1 MVDIKD
7 ISNETIYSTAI
18 NRGSKGRYVLMKE
31 HSITLKFS
39 LPEPLN
45 FPLGSYVDDADLGV
59 FEVTKEQ
66 KPKYNTSTGGYDFNL
81 RLDAHY
87 WKWANKIFKY
97 TPETPGN
104 EASWSLTAT
113 LDVHMGIFLRNLEA
127 LGYKWRGLSYTFT
140 IDSTVENAA
149 KLITYDNT
157 NGIDALTM
165 MAEAWGC
172 EWWVEDNVIHF
183 GRCEYGNT
191 PVELSLE
198 SNCENMV
205 ATESKNE
212 YATRLYV
219 FGSTRNI
226 PVNYRPIDESVMV
239 NGVVQ
244 RRLMLPSGIPYIDAK
259 PNQSQEQSVESVV
272 VLDNVYPR
280 TDGTISSV
288 DEYDDTVTDEGT
300 GEESTETFYRFSD
313 MGFTFSSEYALPG
326 EELRV
331 TFQSGRLNGMD
342 FGVAFN
348 PLALPE
354 KLDDGTWNTDAQ
366 LFEIVANEDY
376 GRKLPDETLK
386 PAVGDKYVLYGWD
399 ATKIADLGLI
409 ASAEEELLVEGQ
421 KAMDKLKIDP
431 NVYTCKL
438 MSDWVKEKGTTTEG
452 KFVLPLTVGDRVTLQ
467 NAAFFADGSR
477 QSRIIGVEY
486 NLDIPYDTP
495 TYTVGETTAYSRI
508 GKLESEVR
516 NLTLAGQTY
525 QGMGGGSSIYLITS
539 NDSTVPSNRN
549 AFSALRSMQ
558 EFINKKSDDRA
569 KGKIASDKGFEVG
582 KYLAGASGGIF
593 GIDAATGDSFAE
605 VFKLFVRGKAYF
617 ETLTVINAEA
627 LAGEQRITPGG
638 GIKCTSVAEKGLVE
652 VTKTRPKTDAEGNP
666 VLDSDG
672 NAVMEEYVEM
682 VDNGVPDGVYRCYF
696 LSEQDGEKTET
707 KIIAGDQAISQMFNA
722 KTGTANKVSN
732 HRYWR
737 LVTAVSNDAYAD
749 ASGNRYGYVDLSK
762 ADCEAG
768 SDAPQSGDGIVQF
781 GNRTDASR
789 QAAMAFSTVSA
800 DAPSTKLY
808 VGIGAGET
816 NAEHYSLTDKAVI
829 SQGYDH
835 VSGHAYLNCYG
846 DAYIGDPDGTTFIK
860 YDQATKQLDVKAKL
874 SILPTSTIGDKPID
888 DYIGDK
894 VHSLGAAYVL
904 VLDSEMA
911 SVSADA
917 AGNVTGSYPTS
928 NASVYQGPDKV
939 TQGVAYSIAKK
950 SGITS
955 AAITSAGAITMGGMT
970 ADRAEITVQAVVG
983 STTLTAVMTIAKV
996 RAGADGAAAV
1006 TYDVVPSTRVV
1017 TRSMTGALSAATVT
1031 ATTYKTTG
1039 GTSRTTTNDH
1049 VLTYRRLPDGAT
1061 GTLTRTNGTSGAV
1074 SMLAA
1079 TEEVVF
1085 ELKKADGTLLDRET
1099 VTVLSDASDLEM
1111 SSRNLLIN
1119 SSEFTVTANTINYA
1133 FRQFDLPIPL
1143 KAGDYV
1149 ALMVEGI
1156 TNVAGSP
1163 TSYSCGVWNEAV
1175 TQNINDGGY
1184 PKTITASR
1192 NTAVFKITADEAKPR
1207 FLIYAGV
1214 AGSTAGNEV
1223 SFKRAILVKG
1233 NVPMRS
1239 WTCAPEDLAAQ
1250 LGEMDYI
1257 RRAIRD
1263 GASQF
1268 QGGLMMSSLLRLGSW
1283 DLSDPSNPHMLN
1295 VYSGLNG
1302 VYASDRSIA
1311 IFFGGEMLDK
1321 EDYYTF
1327 DKNTSSWV
1335 QKPNVTPPSRIA
1347 KGLDRMDGS
1356 GYRANGSIWWDA
1368 QGHVYAD
1375 PLSFFVGEDTVGFVS
1390 ALFSFRKADASP
1402 GRPTSWTEVSHVI
1415 PNKPFSKLDLG
1426 TSAAYGTLSR
1436 SNGAFALDSLTASG
1450 IIRAGSLHALSG
1462 QVEITGSTPY
1472 IDFHFGNTTTDYTS
1486 RIIETSSGKLSI
1498 NDTIFASMSGN
1509 VGFGT
1514 ANPQARVHI
1523 EGALRIGGGTISWD
1537 ATNNMF
1543 KFDKGVYSMG
1553 DVTALGV
1560 QQGVSG
1566 GGSGGGGGTVAL
1578 NRLDA
1583 WADYVPSMASTHVL
1597 SAGLGYDLHTRVN
1610 ANATAIASL
1619 SSQLSQM
1626 GGSISLTTQMTGSG
1640 NAVTEINRSGTV
1652 LVATRGATFL
1662 THTPFNGGLVPI
1674 NVLSTWGNSVGE
1686 FVGGWTDGT
1695 NSSAFKFKKDNPSA
1709 GKMSMLIDGTVYI
1722 NEGLDAVASQAWVNS
1737 RGFLTSH
1744 QPLNHLNIN
1753 DVRGEARLPSFFEIK
1768 KLTAWFNNAGT
1779 PREDWYSGIHMKGWT
1794 SDYASWAIC
1803 AGSAVNVNDKN
1814 LYFRVGI
1821 NSTWEAWQT
1830 VLTSANYSSIL
1841 DGRYVTL
1848 NTAQTIT
1855 GEKKFVGGNLKVAGN
1870 NANYIPVLR
1879 STNTAI
1885 PTSARDYAWQF
1896 YHWAQDGANRG
1907 LSIWSYDGDSKV
1919 YNHVATFK
1927 ASPSNALIVNG
1938 AIAKSGGTSSQF
1950 LMADG
1955 SVKALTDI
1963 TSAYVTA
1970 LGTSRN
1976 YLTWTKNGVV
1986 NNITVPFATAASV
1999 LNSSGR
2005 LSAISNAKHGVGIR
2019 LYEAY
2024 GVSANYPT
2032 NYGNVL
2038 AAQGDAAIGAGELLM
2053 GWSGS
2058 DGGYAG
2064 LYYRNC
2070 RDHANTWSPWVT
2082 ILDSSNFNS
2091 VIGSGLTAYVKKAGD
2106 TMTGAL
2112 NFGSTNARIT
2122 NNGSYLVL
2130 SGGDGIS
2137 KMVIGTNEVR
2147 RSYETETV
2155 FLGTSDCRWSNVY
2168 ATTINV
2174 SSTALVSNLNADMLD
2189 GKHNGS
2195 LTAKLINER
2204 DNIGTTNITTPG
2216 FYFFDGDPANISD
2229 GSPTPGNSWNFSMMV
2244 LGHVS
2249 SRIKQL
2255 ALEYQ
2260 SGRAYTRIHM
2270 NSWSDWKPIA
2280 FLTDNVASATKLQ
2293 TARTLWGQ
2301 SFDGTG
2307 NVSGKMTG
2315 ASRIANNDTSAP
2327 YLMVSGTPSN
2337 AGNLGTA
2344 VGVGSSPDSYGL
2356 FIWGE
2361 GTGKGH
2367 IQVGRKDG
2375 TSTAYNL
2382 ILQEFGGMVGIGT
2395 TSPTKKLS
2403 VNGWVGTIGDTG
2415 WYSITHMG
2423 GWYMADSTW
2432 IRSYNNKS
2440 IYSGSG
2446 IIRSDKYFTRE
2457 DYNPFSWNS
2466 GYGAYNTSVPNDN
2479 AQTPLLVAYRSGQT
2493 PEATGANRLFA
2504 MELLNS
2510 GASLR
2515 LCLGG
2520 AHKMAINKG
2529 GLIEIPG
2536 SLKIGDVTISWD
2548 ATNGMLKF
2556 DKGVYSM
2563 GDVTSLGMQK
2573 STLSQD
2579 IGSSLLPTAD
2589 ASFDLGSSAKRWSNV
2604 HAETV
2609 TADYLM
2615 PASSSADIGSKA
2627 NANKR
2632 FYHIYSRYG
2641 LVASSD
2647 STYADRPNNVS
2658 AAGGTYGAGYVE
2670 LAMDTPFIDFHKTG
2684 YVADYH
2690 ARIILTSTSLLEFQG
2705 AAISAHGTL
2714 TTSDERLKQRIA
2726 DVALDVETVAASPM
2740 FTFKRL
2746 DNGERDFGSSAQ
2758 YWQRHLPDAVREL
2771 STGYLSMCYDKV
2783 ALASAQ
2789 AACRET
2795 VALKR
2800 RIKMLEEEVERLKNE
2815 RRA

>member
-1375 PLSFFVGEDTVGFVS
+1375 PLSFFVGEDAVGFVS

-1436 SNGAFALDSLTASG
+1436 SNGAFALDSLTA
-1450 IIRAGSLHALSG
+1450 
-1462 QVEITGSTPY
+1462 
-1472 IDFHFGNTTTDYTS
+1472 
-1486 RIIETSSGKLSI
+1486 
-1498 NDTIFASMSGN
+1498 
-1509 VGFGT
+1509 
-1514 ANPQARVHI
+1514 
-1523 EGALRIGGGTISWD
+1523 
-1537 ATNNMF
+1537 
-1543 KFDKGVYSMG
+1543 
-1553 DVTALGV
+1553 
-1560 QQGVSG
+1560 
-1566 GGSGGGGGTVAL
+1566 
-1578 NRLDA
+1578 
-1583 WADYVPSMASTHVL
+1583 
-1597 SAGLGYDLHTRVN
+1597 
-1610 ANATAIASL
+1610 
-1619 SSQLSQM
+1619 
-1626 GGSISLTTQMTGSG
+1626 
-1640 NAVTEINRSGTV
+1640 
-1652 LVATRGATFL
+1652 
-1662 THTPFNGGLVPI
+1662 
-1674 NVLSTWGNSVGE
+1674 
-1686 FVGGWTDGT
+1686 
-1695 NSSAFKFKKDNPSA
+1695 
-1709 GKMSMLIDGTVYI
+1709 
-1722 NEGLDAVASQAWVNS
+1722 
-1737 RGFLTSH
+1737 
-1744 QPLNHLNIN
+1744 
-1753 DVRGEARLPSFFEIK
+1753 
-1768 KLTAWFNNAGT
+1768 
-1779 PREDWYSGIHMKGWT
+1779 
-1794 SDYASWAIC
+1794 
-1803 AGSAVNVNDKN
+1803 
-1814 LYFRVGI
+1814 
-1821 NSTWEAWQT
+1821 
-1830 VLTSANYSSIL
+1830 
-1841 DGRYVTL
+1841 
-1848 NTAQTIT
+1848 
-1855 GEKKFVGGNLKVAGN
+1855 
-1870 NANYIPVLR
+1870 
-1879 STNTAI
+1879 
-1885 PTSARDYAWQF
+1885 
-1896 YHWAQDGANRG
+1896 
-1907 LSIWSYDGDSKV
+1907 
-1919 YNHVATFK
+1919 
-1927 ASPSNALIVNG
+1927 
-1938 AIAKSGGTSSQF
+1938 
-1950 LMADG
+1950 
-1955 SVKALTDI
+1955 
-1963 TSAYVTA
+1963 
-1970 LGTSRN
+1970 
-1976 YLTWTKNGVV
+1976 
-1986 NNITVPFATAASV
+1986 
-1999 LNSSGR
+1999 
-2005 LSAISNAKHGVGIR
+2005 
-2019 LYEAY
+2019 
-2024 GVSANYPT
+2024 
-2032 NYGNVL
+2032 
-2038 AAQGDAAIGAGELLM
+2038 
-2053 GWSGS
+2053 
-2058 DGGYAG
+2058 
-2064 LYYRNC
+2064 
-2070 RDHANTWSPWVT
+2070 
-2082 ILDSSNFNS
+2082 
-2091 VIGSGLTAYVKKAGD
+2091 
-2106 TMTGAL
+2106 
-2112 NFGSTNARIT
+2112 
-2122 NNGSYLVL
+2122 
-2130 SGGDGIS
+2130 
-2137 KMVIGTNEVR
+2137 
-2147 RSYETETV
+2147 
-2155 FLGTSDCRWSNVY
+2155 
-2168 ATTINV
+2168 
-2174 SSTALVSNLNADMLD
+2174 
-2189 GKHNGS
+2189 
-2195 LTAKLINER
+2195 
-2204 DNIGTTNITTPG
+2204 
-2216 FYFFDGDPANISD
+2216 
-2229 GSPTPGNSWNFSMMV
+2229 
-2244 LGHVS
+2244 
-2249 SRIKQL
+2249 
-2255 ALEYQ
+2255 
-2260 SGRAYTRIHM
+2260 
-2270 NSWSDWKPIA
+2270 
-2280 FLTDNVASATKLQ
+2280 
-2293 TARTLWGQ
+2293 
-2301 SFDGTG
+2301 
-2307 NVSGKMTG
+2307 
-2315 ASRIANNDTSAP
+2315 
-2327 YLMVSGTPSN
+2327 
-2337 AGNLGTA
+2337 
-2344 VGVGSSPDSYGL
+2344 
-2356 FIWGE
+2356 
-2361 GTGKGH
+2361 
-2367 IQVGRKDG
+2367 
-2375 TSTAYNL
+2375 
-2382 ILQEFGGMVGIGT
+2382 
-2395 TSPTKKLS
+2395 
-2403 VNGWVGTIGDTG
+2403 
-2415 WYSITHMG
+2415 
-2423 GWYMADSTW
+2423 
-2432 IRSYNNKS
+2432 
-2440 IYSGSG
+2440 SG

>member
-18 NRGSKGRYVLMKE
+18 NKGSKGRYVLMKE

-313 MGFTFSSEYALPG
+313 TGFTFSSEYALPG

-477 QSRIIGVEY
+477 QSRVIGVEY

-768 SDAPQSGDGIVQF
+768 SDAPQSGDSIVQF

-1017 TRSMTGALSAATVT
+1017 TRSMTGALSEATVT

-1133 FRQFDLPIPL
+1133 FRRFDLPIPL

-1163 TSYSCGVWNEAV
+1163 TSYSCGLWNEAV
-1175 TQNINDGGY
+1175 TQNINDGGHA
-1184 PKTITASR
+1184 KTITASR

-1214 AGSTAGNEV
+1214 AGSTAGNKV

-1375 PLSFFVGEDTVGFVS
+1375 PLSFFVGEDAVGFVS

-1436 SNGAFALDSLTASG
+1436 SNGAFTLDSLTASG
-1450 IIRAGSLHALSG
+1450 IIKAGSLHALSG

-1472 IDFHFGNTTTDYTS
+1472 IDFHFGNTTTDFTS

-1686 FVGGWTDGT
+1686 FVGGWTDST
-1695 NSSAFKFKKDNPSA
+1695 NSNCSFKFKKDNPSA

-1768 KLTAWFNNAGT
+1768 KITAWFNNAGT

-1803 AGSAVNVNDKN
+1803 AGSTINVNDKN

-1848 NTAQTIT
+1848 GTAQKIT
-1855 GEKKFVGGNLKVAGN
+1855 GLKTLGAAVGAPNGREVNRLAITPYGHTAGPWYVSAYDTSSTAYLRIKYGATTAFAFSHTGVFEAGVIKKTDG
-1870 NANYIPVLR
+1870 
-1879 STNTAI
+1879 TN
-1885 PTSARDYAWQF
+1885 
-1896 YHWAQDGANRG
+1896 
-1907 LSIWSYDGDSKV
+1907 
-1919 YNHVATFK
+1919 
-1927 ASPSNALIVNG
+1927 
-1938 AIAKSGGTSSQF
+1938 SQF

-1970 LGTSRN
+1970 LGTSGN
-1976 YLTWTKNGVV
+1976 YLTWTKNGAV
-1986 NNITVPFATAASV
+1986 NNITVPYATEASR
-1999 LNSSGR
+1999 LNETATFSVI
-2005 LSAISNAKHGVGIR
+2005 SAPGDLKAQLYARVANGTAGLFPTTNNSNAILTINRHEGNYYSQLGFSANGEIYYRSFNAVA
-2019 LYEAY
+2019 LNTTTAWASLLT
-2024 GVSANYPT
+2024 SANYT
-2032 NYGNVL
+2032 
-2038 AAQGDAAIGAGELLM
+2038 
-2053 GWSGS
+2053 S
-2058 DGGYAG
+2058 
-2064 LYYRNC
+2064 
-2070 RDHANTWSPWVT
+2070 
-2082 ILDSSNFNS
+2082 ILDSR
-2091 VIGSGLTAYVKKAGD
+2091 YVKKAGD

-2122 NNGSYLVL
+2122 NTDSYLVL

-2147 RSYETETV
+2147 RSFETATV

-2189 GKHNGS
+2189 GKHGLGYQRDLYTYYPTTGYADTTVNPNILSYATGLS
-2195 LTAKLINER
+2195 GFRYFDTKFYGAVSAAANRFQIAYPYTSAGPINYR
-2204 DNIGTTNITTPG
+2204 TYI
-2216 FYFFDGDPANISD
+2216 DGAW
-2229 GSPTPGNSWNFSMMV
+2229 TEWAT
-2244 LGHVS
+2244 
-2249 SRIKQL
+2249 L
-2255 ALEYQ
+2255 ART
-2260 SGRAYTRIHM
+2260 S
-2270 NSWSDWKPIA
+2270 
-2280 FLTDNVASATKLQ
+2280 DNVASATKLQ

-2307 NVSGKMTG
+2307 NVSGNMTG
-2315 ASRIANNDTSAP
+2315 
-2327 YLMVSGTPSN
+2327 V
-2337 AGNLGTA
+2337 GNLTTA
-2344 VGVGSSPDSYGL
+2344 AGQSVFDFAHSTAGIRGYIARWSDRFSISSTNNIAIGVGTNETGTYDGIWIGSSN
-2356 FIWGE
+2356 F
-2361 GTGKGH
+2361 
-2367 IQVGRKDG
+2367 
-2375 TSTAYNL
+2375 
-2382 ILQEFGGMVGIGT
+2382 VGIGT
-2395 TSPTKKLS
+2395 TSPTQKLS

-2432 IRSYNNKS
+2432 VRSYNNKS

-2457 DYNPFSWNS
+2457 GYNAFSWNS
-2466 GYGAYNTSVPNDN
+2466 GYGAYNTSVYNDN
-2479 AQTPLLVAYRSGQT
+2479 AQTPLLVAYRLGQT

-2563 GDVTSLGMQK
+2563 GDVTALGMQK

-2647 STYADRPNNVS
+2647 SAYADRPNNVS

-2714 TTSDERLKQRIA
+2714 TTSDERLKRRIA

-2771 STGYLSMCYDKV
+2771 STGYLSMDYGKV

-2800 RIKMLEEEVERLKNE
+2800 RVKMLEEEVERLKNE
-2815 RRA
+2815 RRT